1 MNIFFEEHAAAQRAG
16 GIEAAT
22 VGLVTALARQGIAV
36 TRRYPDSPEADGLL
50 PDCVHI
56 HGIWSP
62 SLNRSMSHWQKLG
75 VPCVVTVH
83 GMLEPWAF
91 AHKRLKKRIAWYLY
105 QKRLLNQASALHATS
120 EREAENLRKLG
131 LKPPI
136 AMIPWGV
143 EMPQEG
149 RGQEKEMRIEETE
162 IRGQRAESRTSN
174 MQCRV
179 SNVEREASQNEDEE
193 EILGFQNFS
202 VSTSSAKTALFVGRI
217 FPVKGL
223 PMLVEAWA
231 RLRPKGWKMKI
242 VGPDEAGHR
251 AEVEALVREAGLEAD
266 FEFTGPLD
274 GRELAKAYQSADLF
288 VLPSYTENFGMV
300 VVEALANSIP
310 VIATNGT
317 PWKSLLDHGCGWW
330 SEISSSG
337 IKVAL
342 AAATSLDAKEL
353 ALMGNKGRQWVQRD
367 FSWGQVAQSM
377 ESLYRSILTLK

>member
-22 VGLVTALARQGIAV
+22 AGLVAALVGQGMTV
-36 TRRYPDSPEADGLL
+36 TRRLPENQDATDET

-62 SLNRSMSHWQKLG
+62 TLMRRLTHWQKRG
-75 VPCVVTVH
+75 IPCVVTVH
-83 GMLEPWAF
+83 GMLEPWAL
-91 AHKRLKKRIAWYLY
+91 AHKRLKKQVAWHLY

-120 EREAENLRKLG
+120 EREAENLHKLG

-143 EMPQEG
+143 EIPEEAVELSVVGCQLSEDG
-149 RGQEKEMRIEETE
+149 EEM
-162 IRGQRAESRTSN
+162 
-174 MQCRV
+174 
-179 SNVEREASQNEDEE
+179 
-193 EILGFQNFS
+193 LGGTDLS
-202 VSTSSAKTALFVGRI
+202 PKTALFVGRI

-231 RLRPKGWKMKI
+231 RLRPEGWKMKI
-242 VGPDEAGHR
+242 VGPDEAGHL
-251 AEVEALVREAGLEAD
+251 AEVESLVRDAGLEGE
-266 FEFTGPLD
+266 FEFTGSLE
-274 GRELAKAYQSADLF
+274 GEALQKAYQEADLF

-300 VVEALANSIP
+300 VVEALANGLP

-330 SEISSSG
+330 PEISSSG
-337 IKVAL
+337 IEAAL
-342 AAATSLDAKEL
+342 EAATSLDAEKL
-353 ALMGNKGRQWVQRD
+353 AWMGERGRQWVKQD
-367 FSWGQVAQSM
+367 FSWEQVAQNM
-377 ESLYRSILTLK
+377 ASLYRSILPSK